1 MSKRKICLDAG
12 HYGKYNRSPV
22 VPDYYESDMNWK
34 LHLLLKKYLE
44 SYGFEVITT
53 RAEQGK
59 DLALYN
65 RGRTA
70 EDCDLFI
77 SVHSNAAYSTSETP
91 KDGTLHKNE
100 YVDRVDIYAPLSGKC
115 HDLAKQLADRIAA
128 VMGTDQGGYVKT
140 RKSDSGGE
148 WYGVLRG
155 AASVGV
161 PGLLVEHSFHTNT
174 RAAKWLLN
182 GNNLDKL
189 AKAEAEIIADYFGM
203 DAEPKTIYRVQIG
216 AFSVKANAEKRLAEA
231 KKAGFTDAYIT
242 QK

>member
-22 VPDYYESDMNWK
+22 VPAYYESDMNWK

-44 SYGFEVITT
+44 GYGFEVVTT
-53 RAEQGK
+53 RPEQAK

-70 EDCDLFI
+70 AGCDLFI
-77 SVHSNAAYSTSETP
+77 SVHSNAAYSSGDP
-91 KDGTLHKNE
+91 ASKKQANE
-100 YVDRVDIYAPLSGKC
+100 KVDRVDIYAPLSGKC
-115 HDLAKQLADRIAA
+115 HDLAKQLADRIAS

-140 RKSDSGGE
+140 RKGSSGQE
-148 WYGVLRG
+148 YYGVLRG
-155 AASVGV
+155 SASVGV

-182 GNNLDKL
+182 DSNLDNL

-203 DAEPKTIYRVQIG
+203 ETEPKTIYRVQIG